1 MMQKNLF
8 YFVIKFTST
17 LEKILENEVNQ
28 NVLIDDISGK
38 GIIFNDQKIINM
50 DIKDIVKK
58 TMDKLISQLCDF
70 KNDIEYTNSLSINTK
85 ILDDEIKTAK
95 NKYTEFKNYKNV
107 QESVNEYI
115 KDIYNKKKMNTIDN
129 FSLLKNNGY

>member
-1 MMQKNLF
+1 MQKNLF